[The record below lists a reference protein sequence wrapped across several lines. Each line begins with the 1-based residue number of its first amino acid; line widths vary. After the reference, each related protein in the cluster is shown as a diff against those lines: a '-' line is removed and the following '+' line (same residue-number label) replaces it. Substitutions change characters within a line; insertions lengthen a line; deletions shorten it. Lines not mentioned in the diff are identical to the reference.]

1 MPPGIALFHT
11 GLGGNAGLRF
21 TGRVPTRYRMSIQ
34 ISSTPCKAQ
43 AWQCAVCLAVC
54 WTVDGWLVVG
64 TTDSVP
70 DRPSGLSGLG
80 KGCLVKRLVG
90 RWKDELKQRSQ
101 LLDGGGE

>member
-1 MPPGIALFHT
+1 MFIQCPP
-11 GLGGNAGLRF
+11 R
-21 TGRVPTRYRMSIQ
+21 
-34 ISSTPCKAQ
+34 
-43 AWQCAVCLAVC
+43 LAKHRPGSVQYS

-64 TTDSVP
+64 TTESSKTG
-70 DRPSGLSGLG
+70 RSRSGLSGLG